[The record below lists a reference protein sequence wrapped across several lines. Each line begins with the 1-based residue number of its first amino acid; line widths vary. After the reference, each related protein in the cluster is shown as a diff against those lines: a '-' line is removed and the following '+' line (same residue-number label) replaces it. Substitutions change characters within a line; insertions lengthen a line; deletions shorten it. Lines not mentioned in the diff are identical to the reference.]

1 LRLKE
6 QQYKKKEEDLR
17 LKEEELRLKDL
28 EERRIIE
35 ARIIKENR
43 IKEENERIKEWEIKF
58 DADQKR
64 KEEELIAKFAENN
77 RKNANAKENELN
89 EEVVE
94 DNKSIN

>member
-1 LRLKE
+1 MKEYKHKKREEELRLKA
-6 QQYKKKEEDLR
+6 
-17 LKEEELRLKDL
+17 EELRLKDL
-28 EERRIIE
+28 EDQKLLEKRTIE
-35 ARIIKENR
+35 KNR